1 MVTKLHGNK
10 HCCHGNIGK
19 LKQHFASC
27 YHGDLIVVIFCC
39 ECPQQTAESSWSSQI
54 MVPTDTSC
62 RPYDLLVVL
71 NNTRDQ
77 KKNKQNLNDHRLENL
92 LDTSA
97 TSDRS
102 PNLTQAF
109 RDLDLWPPDPQSWPF
124 MPLLCGSLVPICI
137 IIGSFV
143 IKISCLF
150 TSR

>member
-1 MVTKLHGNK
+1 
-10 HCCHGNIGK
+10 
-19 LKQHFASC
+19 
-27 YHGDLIVVIFCC
+27 
-39 ECPQQTAESSWSSQI
+39 
-54 MVPTDTSC
+54 MVPTDTSR

-109 RDLDLWPPDPQSWPF
+109 RDLDL
-124 MPLLCGSLVPICI
+124 
-137 IIGSFV
+137 
-143 IKISCLF
+143 
-150 TSR
+150 